1 MSYRTRLVLFV
12 ISILIPAT
20 VLVGLGV
27 ELYREQRQLILQRLA
42 AERSQPIEELRQD
55 EPLVRAKVESL
66 FRESSL
72 RFAFYAAA
80 IVFALSVTLFCRYAV
95 WRDVKR
101 ESHLA
106 ALRSQFVS
114 NVSHELRT
122 PLTSIRM
129 FAETLSLG
137 RVTDPARQRH
147 YLETMA
153 RESQRLARLVDD
165 VLAFSRLESGAARF
179 RIERIALAAVV
190 ENALSALEQPLEK
203 GGFRVH
209 LTLPVEILETR
220 ADAEALEQAILN
232 IVTNAMRY
240 SGESRDIEVRVL
252 RSGEEAVIEIADQ
265 GIGVPAEHRRRIF
278 ERYFRIPLPEHEAV
292 SGVGIGLTVVD
303 GIVKAH
309 NGRVE
314 VRDNTPHGSVF
325 CLYLPLAVSS

>member
-1 MSYRTRLVLFV
+1 MSYRTRLILFV

-27 ELYREQRQLILQRLA
+27 ELFREQRQLILQRLA

-55 EPLVRAKVESL
+55 EPQVRAKVESL

-129 FAETLSLG
+129 FAETLALG

-165 VLAFSRLESGAARF
+165 VLAFSRLESGVARF

-190 ENALSALEQPLEK
+190 ENALSALEQPLAK
-203 GGFRVH
+203 SGFRVQ

-220 ADAEALEQAILN
+220 ADAEALEQAVLL
-232 IVTNAMRY
+232 TNAMRY
-240 SGESRDIEVRVL
+240 SGESRDIAVRVS
-252 RSGEEAVIEIADQ
+252 RSGSEAAIEIADH

-278 ERYFRIPLPEHEAV
+278 ERYFRIPLPEHQAI

-309 NGRVE
+309 NGRIE
-314 VRDNTPHGSVF
+314 VRDNTPQGSVV
-325 CLYLPLAVSS
+325 CLYLPLAASS